1 MPQNACNGTDG
12 CFGTLQISIPR
23 RRWEKNSLKKEEI
36 FNLLRKHKEGLTVIE
51 IARILKFSRN
61 TIAVYLAELKG
72 EGKIWIRNIGM
83 AKLNYW
89 KEVRG
94 K

>member
-1 MPQNACNGTDG
+1 M
-12 CFGTLQISIPR
+12 
-23 RRWEKNSLKKEEI
+23 KNKKELVI
-36 FNLLRKHKEGLTVIE
+36 GLLKKHKEGLTVVE

-61 TIAVYLAELKG
+61 TIAVYLAGLKG

-89 KEVRG
+89 KEG
-94 K
+94 KTRR

>member
-1 MPQNACNGTDG
+1 M
-12 CFGTLQISIPR
+12 S
-23 RRWEKNSLKKEEI
+23 KKEGVI
-36 FNLLRKHKEGLTVIE
+36 RLLKRHKEGLTVIE
-51 IARILKFSRN
+51 IARLLKISRN
-61 TIAVYLAELKG
+61 TVAVYLAELKG

-89 KEVRG
+89 KIEG